1 MVNQLEANNQNQKNE
16 VKELNKKKYLE
27 EDKNDIYMKELC
39 SSKRSIS
46 KNEFTTIHQNQNT
59 TSRFYHQSD
68 EIFETENETIYQER
82 ASNCNTNLKVI
93 HKVRYSSSEKNESS
107 SMSSNN
113 KNRIIEEIKQ
123 LNNRVSEIESIK
135 EEVKNLTAK

>member
-27 EDKNDIYMKELC
+27 EDKNDIYMKELG

-46 KNEFTTIHQNQNT
+46 KNEFTTMHQNQNT

-68 EIFETENETIYQER
+68 ETYEAENETIY
-82 ASNCNTNLKVI
+82 
-93 HKVRYSSSEKNESS
+93 
-107 SMSSNN
+107 
-113 KNRIIEEIKQ
+113 
-123 LNNRVSEIESIK
+123 
-135 EEVKNLTAK
+135 